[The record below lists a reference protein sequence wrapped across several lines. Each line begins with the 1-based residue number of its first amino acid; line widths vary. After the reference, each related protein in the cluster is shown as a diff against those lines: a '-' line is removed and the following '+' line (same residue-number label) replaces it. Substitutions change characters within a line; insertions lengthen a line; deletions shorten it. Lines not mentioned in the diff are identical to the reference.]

1 MAGELW
7 KWVLQLPR
15 GFAAFGTWLVTPLD
29 YINVAPLALFGV
41 GAIAVIVGF
50 KVVRLVVG

>member
-41 GAIAVIVGF
+41 GAIALIVGF